1 MAVNPV
7 FNISIPQGADFSETF
22 SSTENDGS
30 TSNLAGF
37 TGSAVLKKHSGSSTS
52 VPFTVSITTA
62 TGEVAI
68 AITSGRTVSLEPGR
82 HVYDVRLQSPSG
94 AISRMV
100 EGMAFVTA
108 GITT

>member
-7 FNISIPQGADFSETF
+7 FNITIPQGADFSETF

-30 TSNLAGF
+30 TSNLTGF
-37 TGSAVLKKHSGSSTS
+37 TASASLKKHYGSSTS

-62 TGEVAI
+62 VGEVAI
-68 AITSGRTVSLEPGR
+68 AMTSGKTVSLEPGR
-82 HVYDVRLQSPSG
+82 YVYDVRLQSPSG
-94 AISRMV
+94 AVSRMV